1 MDELISAIVKKTG
14 ISESQARGAAET
26 AVEFIK
32 ARLPESVAGY
42 VDQALGYAGGAV
54 ENADL
59 GSIAGALGGLF
70 GKK

>member
-1 MDELISAIVKKTG
+1 MDELVSAIVKRTG

-26 AVEFIK
+26 CVDFIK
-32 ARLPESVAGY
+32 ARLPESIAPY